1 MSPFYFGFTDASHSK
16 FSYEKEGSTGPIKWA
31 TLQKDWATCGDG
43 TKQSPIDI
51 AKVEAQKYLG
61 PLKQTY
67 KAGTAVVQNRG
78 HDFMVR
84 QSRMYT

>member
-51 AKVEAQKYLG
+51 AKVEAQKDLG